1 MRKKSKIFTYI
12 IAIGVVAW
20 MLGTIS
26 PAMALDGYEDND
38 SLENAASVTVGTF
51 SGLDVQDDDDDYYTI
66 TVPAGQR
73 ITVFLT
79 FSDGMG
85 DIDLELL
92 DSYSSILDESSS
104 LTDQENATY
113 MNAAV
118 SAKVVIIHVFMNDYG
133 SNTYTMEVTFGI
145 PGTISGYDVF
155 ILLGS
160 LSIIGMLL
168 VTRCIGKGNIRN
180 K

>member
-1 MRKKSKIFTYI
+1 MRRKSKILSFT
-12 IAIGVVAW
+12 IAIGVLTWV
-20 MLGTIS
+20 LGAIS
-26 PAMALDGYEDND
+26 PAIALDGYEDND

-79 FSDGMG
+79 FTDGMG

-92 DSYSSILDESSS
+92 DNSSLILDESSS
-104 LTDQENATY
+104 VSDQEDATY
-113 MNAAV
+113 MNAAAT
-118 SAKVVIIHVFMNDYG
+118 AKVVIIHVFMNEIG

-145 PGTISGYDVF
+145 PGTIPGYDVF

-160 LSIIGMLL
+160 LSFIGALL
-168 VTRCIGKGNIRN
+168 VTRYIGKGNDR